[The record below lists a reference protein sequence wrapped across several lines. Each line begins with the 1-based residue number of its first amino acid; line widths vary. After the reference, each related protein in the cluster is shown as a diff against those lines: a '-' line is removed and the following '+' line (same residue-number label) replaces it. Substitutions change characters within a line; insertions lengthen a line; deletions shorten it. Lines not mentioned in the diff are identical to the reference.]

1 MKETDI
7 AGILTSTHTIALVGA
22 SDKPDRPSYRVMKY
36 LLDQG
41 YHVIPV
47 SPKVAGKTLL
57 GQQGYGTLADV
68 PEKVDM
74 VDVFRNS
81 EAAWGVAQEAIAI
94 GAKTLWMQLGVIN
107 EQAACS
113 ARDAGLNVVMDRY
126 RLLRSLAWAW
136 PNKKSPEGKNL
147 PGIGAGSVT
156 QTRGLELF
164 ADGLRQL
171 IHGWLFRMFILQFAT

>member
-1 MKETDI
+1 MKDSDI
-7 AGILTSTHTIALVGA
+7 IDILTSTRTIALVGA

-57 GQQGYGTLADV
+57 GQQGYASLGEI

-81 EAAWGVAQEAIAI
+81 EAAWAVAQDAIAI

-107 EQAACS
+107 EQAAVL
-113 ARDAGLNVVMDRY
+113 AGEAGLNVVMDRCPAIDIP
-126 RLLRSLAWAW
+126 RLGLA
-136 PNKKSPEGKNL
+136 K
-147 PGIGAGSVT
+147 
-156 QTRGLELF
+156 
-164 ADGLRQL
+164 
-171 IHGWLFRMFILQFAT
+171 